1 MSQQPMPDDGVPGDF
16 EHPNQN
22 LRRSIIIALYFAFI
36 LSTTAVAL
44 RLLARRLN
52 GTRLYLDDYLIL
64 IALLFKYGC
73 SIGVTILLFNGLG
86 SHITMIPQKNLT
98 VYLKIGWSNPLV
110 YTSCIAFIKLSV
122 LALYKRLFSTPRM
135 ILAANI
141 VACFVILWALSV
153 CVVGILLCLPV
164 NKFWDPTVPGSC
176 LDSAQYYY
184 GQQIPNI
191 LTDVVLLIMPLKC
204 VWALPISRTQRVL
217 LSGVFVTGGLTLI
230 FDIVRLV
237 AMIDLTRS
245 GPDVT
250 YNQVPVVVWTCI
262 EATVGIIAAC
272 LPNLKPLFKLSRGS
286 FWSQL
291 RSGTGHS
298 NQPLNPSSQEL
309 SMEESNY
316 DPYFAQ
322 TNIYARHS
330 VSIHYS
336 KP

>member
-1 MSQQPMPDDGVPGDF
+1 MSQQPISDDGVPGDF

-22 LRRSIIIALYFAFI
+22 LRRSIIITLYFAFI

-44 RLLARRLN
+44 RLLARKLN
-52 GTRLYLDDYLIL
+52 GTRLYLDDYLII

-73 SIGVTILLFNGLG
+73 STGVAILLFNGLG
-86 SHITMIPQKNLT
+86 SHITMIPEKNLT

-110 YTSCIAFIKLSV
+110 YTSCICFIKLSV

-141 VACFVILWALSV
+141 VAGFVILWALSV

-176 LDSAQYYY
+176 IDSAQYYY

-191 LTDVVLLIMPLKC
+191 LTDAVLLMMPLKF
-204 VWALPISRTQRVL
+204 VWALPISKTQRLL

-237 AMIDLTRS
+237 AMINLTRS

-272 LPNLKPLFKLSRGS
+272 LPNMRPLFKLSRGS

-298 NQPLNPSSQEL
+298 KQPLNPSQEL
-309 SMEESNY
+309 SMEDSNY
-316 DPYFAQ
+316 DPYFTQ

-330 VSIHYS
+330 VSIQYS

>member
-1 MSQQPMPDDGVPGDF
+1 MSQQPMSDDGVPGDF
-16 EHPNQN
+16 EHPNQD
-22 LRRSIIIALYFAFI
+22 LRRSVIITLYFAFI

-44 RLLARRLN
+44 RLLARKLN
-52 GTRLYLDDYLIL
+52 GTRLYLDDYLII

-73 SIGVTILLFNGLG
+73 STGVAILLFNGLG
-86 SHITMIPQKNLT
+86 SHITMIPEKNLT
-98 VYLKIGWSNPLV
+98 IYLKIGWSNPLV
-110 YTSCIAFIKLSV
+110 YSSCIAFVKFSV

-135 ILAANI
+135 IFAANI
-141 VACFVILWALSV
+141 VAGFVILWWLSV

-164 NKFWDPTVPGSC
+164 NKFWDPSVPGSC

-191 LTDVVLLIMPLKC
+191 FTDAVLLVMPLKF
-204 VWALPISRTQRVL
+204 VWALPISKTQRLL

-237 AMIDLTRS
+237 AMINLTRS

-250 YNQVPVVVWTCI
+250 YNQTPVVVYTCV

-272 LPNLKPLFKLSRGS
+272 LPNLRPLLKLSRGS
-286 FWSQL
+286 FWSQI

-298 NQPLNPSSQEL
+298 KQPLMPAQEL

-316 DPYFAQ
+316 DPYFTQ

-330 VSIHYS
+330 VSIQYS

>member
-1 MSQQPMPDDGVPGDF
+1 MSQQPRSDDGIPGDF

-22 LRRSIIIALYFAFI
+22 LRRSIIITLYFAFI

-44 RLLARRLN
+44 RLLARRMN

-64 IALLFKYGC
+64 LALL
-73 SIGVTILLFNGLG
+73 SI
-86 SHITMIPQKNLT
+86 
-98 VYLKIGWSNPLV
+98 
-110 YTSCIAFIKLSV
+110 

-141 VACFVILWALSV
+141 VAGFVILWGLSV

-164 NKFWDPTVPGSC
+164 KKFWDPTVPGSC

-191 LTDVVLLIMPLKC
+191 LTDAVLLVMPLKF
-204 VWALPISRTQRVL
+204 VWALPISKTQRLL
-217 LSGVFVTGGLTLI
+217 LSGVFVTGG
-230 FDIVRLV
+230 F
-237 AMIDLTRS
+237 
-245 GPDVT
+245 
-250 YNQVPVVVWTCI
+250 
-262 EATVGIIAAC
+262 
-272 LPNLKPLFKLSRGS
+272 

-298 NQPLNPSSQEL
+298 KQPLNPSQDL
-309 SMEESNY
+309 SMQSSNY
-316 DPYFAQ
+316 DPYFTQ

>member
-1 MSQQPMPDDGVPGDF
+1 MPQQPMSDDGVPGDF
-16 EHPNQN
+16 EHPNQD
-22 LRRSIIIALYFAFI
+22 LRRSVIITLYFAFI

-44 RLLARRLN
+44 RLLARKLN
-52 GTRLYLDDYLIL
+52 GTRLYLDDYLII

-73 SIGVTILLFNGLG
+73 STGVAILLFNGLG
-86 SHITMIPQKNLT
+86 SHITMIPEKNLT
-98 VYLKIGWSNPLV
+98 IYLKIGWSNSLV
-110 YTSCIAFIKLSV
+110 YSSCIAFVKFSV

-135 ILAANI
+135 IFAANI
-141 VACFVILWALSV
+141 VAGFVILWWLSV

-191 LTDVVLLIMPLKC
+191 LTDAVLLVMPLKF
-204 VWALPISRTQRVL
+204 VWALPISKTQRLL

-237 AMIDLTRS
+237 AMINLTRS

-250 YNQVPVVVWTCI
+250 YNQTPVVVYTCV

-272 LPNLKPLFKLSRGS
+272 LPNLRPLLKLSRGS
-286 FWSQL
+286 FWSQI
-291 RSGTGHS
+291 RSGTGQS
-298 NQPLNPSSQEL
+298 KQPLNPAQDL

-316 DPYFAQ
+316 DPYFTQ

-330 VSIHYS
+330 VSIQYS